1 MPATATHRPKG
12 VTKMVIP
19 ADVAVSA
26 AATAT
31 PRQGDLLATLN
42 SATTTPAA
50 RKEAKQLLK
59 LWYPLAWAIWSEH
72 NA

>member
-1 MPATATHRPKG
+1 MRATTTYRPKG

-19 ADVAVSA
+19 AA
-26 AATAT
+26 AAVFAVPNTT
-31 PRQGDLLATLN
+31 PRQGDLLTILN

-50 RKEAKQLLK
+50 HKEAKQLLK
-59 LWYPLAWAIWSEH
+59 LWYPMAWAVWSEH